1 MSEIRIAIVGLHHVL
16 NEGIEALLFSIPEFN
31 VISKHLYVVDF
42 IDSEIAQHAHIL
54 IINIP
59 KVESKTIEDVE
70 IVGKKYPKIKI
81 LFISF
86 SEQEQ
91 TIFNIIRA
99 GVKGFLA
106 HDSQRSDLIEAVY
119 TLRNGHDYF
128 SKCITTILLSRYVH
142 SIQNNESIS
151 SLKGIE
157 TLSSREIEILQLWGN
172 SFTNQEIAE
181 KLFISVRTVESHK
194 THIMQ
199 KLQLKTAV
207 DLMKY
212 AIKNNIIQI

>member
-1 MSEIRIAIVGLHHVL
+1 M
-16 NEGIEALLFSIPEFN
+16 
-31 VISKHLYVVDF
+31 
-42 IDSEIAQHAHIL
+42 
-54 IINIP
+54 
-59 KVESKTIEDVE
+59 
-70 IVGKKYPKIKI
+70 
-81 LFISF
+81 
-86 SEQEQ
+86 
-91 TIFNIIRA
+91 
-99 GVKGFLA
+99 
-106 HDSQRSDLIEAVY
+106 Y

-157 TLSSREIEILQLWGN
+157 TLSLREIEILQLWGN